1 MSWLS
6 QLLSTPSVA
15 HDVFIL
21 SLVAL
26 CGLALGRIRLYGVSL
41 GIAGVLFS
49 GLLFGHFGVGVSKA
63 VLEFSREFGLI
74 LFVYAV
80 GLQVGPGFLNSL
92 RREGLRLNL
101 LAAALVLLGV
111 GSTLLVAWLGHIPIP
126 VAVGLF
132 SGATTNT
139 PSLAAAQQAIG
150 DMNLSGIA
158 ARQPGLG
165 YAVAYPFGVIG
176 IIVSMLLVR
185 RVFAVNIAQ
194 EVADLEEQS
203 TPDPLDSLHI
213 EVSNRNLD
221 GVALHSI
228 PGLDDEKVI
237 VSRVL
242 QNGCLQLARPDT
254 VVQQGD
260 VLLAVGEQEDLAKL
274 CLVVGEPRFDLNLR
288 DMTGDISWRHFVATK
303 PEALGKTLGALDW
316 GRRYGV
322 VVTRVTRAGIELTA
336 RPQLRLQFGDQV
348 RAVGTKEALDHVAE
362 FLGNSLKR
370 LDHPFIG
377 SIFVGIALGILL
389 GSIPFSVPG
398 VPVPVKLGLAG
409 GPLLAAILLSYI
421 GHIGPLVWYLPSGA
435 NTALRELGIALF
447 LACVGLHSGEGFL
460 ETLLHGG
467 GLAWMGCA
475 AVITLAP
482 LLTVAIAARRI
493 FNLNFATI
501 CGLLAGS
508 MTDPPA
514 LAFAGSMTDSEVP
527 SVAYAT
533 VYPLVMILR
542 IVAAQIIV
550 LFFAR

>member
-6 QLLSTPSVA
+6 NLLNTASVA
-15 HDVFIL
+15 HDVVIL

-26 CGLALGRIRLYGVSL
+26 CGLALGSARIKGIGL

-49 GLLFGHFGVGVSKA
+49 GLVFGHFGLGVSKE
-63 VLEFSREFGLI
+63 VLEFTREFGLI

-92 RREGLRLNL
+92 RHEGLRLNL
-101 LAAALVLLGV
+101 LATSLVLLGV

-139 PSLAAAQQAIG
+139 PSLAAAQQALG
-150 DMNLSGIA
+150 DMDLSDIA
-158 ARQPGLG
+158 VRQPGLG
-165 YAVAYPFGVIG
+165 YAVAYPFGVMG
-176 IIVSMLLVR
+176 IILSMLLVR
-185 RVFAVNIAQ
+185 RLFHVDIAH

-213 EVSNRNLD
+213 EVTNSNLD
-221 GVALHSI
+221 GVALGAI
-228 PGLDDEKVI
+228 PGLDNEKVI

-242 QNGCLQLARPDT
+242 KNGQLHLART
-254 VVQQGD
+254 ETIVNQGD
-260 VLLAVGEQEDLAKL
+260 VLLAVGAQEELAKL
-274 CLVVGEPRFDLNLR
+274 RLIVGQPRFDLNLR
-288 DMTGDISWRHFVATK
+288 EMSGDIVWRHFVATK
-303 PEALGKTLGALDW
+303 PDSLGKTLGALDW

-322 VVTRVTRAGIELTA
+322 VITRVIRSGIELTA
-336 RPQLRLQFGDQV
+336 RPHLRLQFGDQV
-348 RAVGTKEALDHVAE
+348 RAVGSQEALDHVAD
-362 FLGNSLKR
+362 FMGNSPKR

-398 VPVPVKLGLAG
+398 VPVPVKLGVAG
-409 GPLLAAILLSYI
+409 GPLLMAILLSSI
-421 GHIGPLVWYLPSGA
+421 GRIGPLVWYLPSGA

-467 GLAWMGCA
+467 GLAWMGWA
-475 AVITLAP
+475 SVITLAP
-482 LLTVAIAARRI
+482 LLIVAVAARLI

-501 CGLLAGS
+501 CGVLAGS

-514 LAFAGSMTDSEVP
+514 LAFAGSMTDSEAP

-542 IVAAQIIV
+542 IVSAQIIV